1 MRAAGCSSC
10 YSRGE
15 ENFATA
21 VVSRLKSSAF
31 LRRIAI
37 CSVSL
42 VVTILGGEV
51 VGFVFSSFLRSA
63 ALFRSVFGGI
73 FTFSKI
79 DFYGSV

>member
-51 VGFVFSSFLRSA
+51 VGFVFSSFLI
-63 ALFRSVFGGI
+63 LFSPGMSILCSTPF
-73 FTFSKI
+73 
-79 DFYGSV
+79 